1 MKNISILGATGSIGT
16 QTLDV
21 IRNSNNEIKL
31 IGISANSS
39 VNKIIEIIEEFS
51 PKYVAM
57 MDEESAKAVLDYCTS
72 NKLNINIYSGIEG
85 LEKIAT
91 LDEIDMVVTS
101 VVGMIGLRPTIKAIE
116 AKKDIALANKETL
129 VVAGELVMEKA
140 KEMGVDILPVD
151 SEHSAIFQA
160 LNGYTEKDIN
170 KIILTA
176 SGGPFRGKD
185 IEYLNEA
192 AHIIYNGGVVAFP
205 TETVYGLGANA
216 LKEDA
221 VDKIFKA
228 KGRPQDNPLIVHV
241 ASKNIDN
248 LVEEIPE
255 VAKELINKFWPGPL
269 TIILKK
275 KDIIPNRTSANLES
289 VGIRMPSN
297 DIALKLI
304 ELSGCPV
311 AAPSAN
317 ISGRPSPT
325 DVERCIEDLD
335 GKIDYIIGGS
345 QSDVGVESTIVD
357 CTVMPPI
364 VLRPGGITLEMLREV
379 CSDITIDKAIQGKPD
394 ENLKPKAPGMKYRHY
409 APKAKLKIIKGNKEK
424 TIEKINEIVQ
434 NYIDNQKKVAILSTE
449 ELSSRFPLG
458 EIINL
463 GSEKN
468 LYDVA
473 RNLFEAL
480 RKCDDINVD
489 YILCQA
495 FEEKGV
501 GLAIMNRLNKAA
513 GFDILEV

>member
-1 MKNISILGATGSIGT
+1 METK
-16 QTLDV
+16 V
-21 IRNSNNEIKL
+21 
-31 IGISANSS
+31 GI
-39 VNKIIEIIEEFS
+39 I
-51 PKYVAM
+51 
-57 MDEESAKAVLDYCTS
+57 
-72 NKLNINIYSGIEG
+72 
-85 LEKIAT
+85 
-91 LDEIDMVVTS
+91 
-101 VVGMIGLRPTIKAIE
+101 
-116 AKKDIALANKETL
+116 KDI
-129 VVAGELVMEKA
+129 
-140 KEMGVDILPVD
+140 DI
-151 SEHSAIFQA
+151 
-160 LNGYTEKDIN
+160 
-170 KIILTA
+170 
-176 SGGPFRGKD
+176 D
-185 IEYLNEA
+185 IEYLKEA
-192 AHIIYNGGVVAFP
+192 SHIISNGGIVAFP

-216 LKEDA
+216 LDEDA

-241 ASKNIDN
+241 ASKDIEY
-248 LVEEIPE
+248 LVKEVPK
-255 VAKELINKFWPGPL
+255 VAKNLMDKFWPGPL
-269 TIILKK
+269 TIILNK
-275 KDIIPNRTSANLES
+275 KDIIPNKTSANLES

-335 GKIDYIIGGS
+335 GKIDYIIGGEKS
-345 QSDVGVESTIVD
+345 NVGVESTIVD
-357 CTVMPPI
+357 CTVIPPI

-379 CSDITIDKAIQGKPD
+379 CSDIIIDKAIQGKPD
-394 ENLKPKAPGMKYRHY
+394 VNLKPKAPGMKYRHY

-434 NYIDNQKKVAILSTE
+434 NYIENQKNVVILSTE
-449 ELSSRFPLG
+449 ELSGRFPLG
-458 EIINL
+458 KIITL

-480 RKCDDINVD
+480 RICDDLNAD

-495 FEEKGV
+495 FEEDGV